1 MNYKNKTKKRLY
13 KKHKK
18 RKYNST
24 IKYVGGIGNLNNSTE
39 TSNELLNEVKKE
51 HELNISTAPILQK
64 MSELAEGVALKTIE
78 NIGMLLGVDLSNPQ
92 DVNGN
97 LDKIKLALSNPET
110 KEKIR
115 SIVGQM
121 SEILVV
127 ALEAASP
134 FIEPLM
140 NKTFEVGTDALS
152 QMGESGVKIA
162 LNTAEEIPGV
172 GVLIGT
178 IRSLSS
184 AMEAF
189 LAGVNA
195 GDEVITSSSDSINA
209 AVRNFKQ
216 IMNDKQNSLNR
227 INNSVN
233 NFQNNF
239 QLPYNKYQLGNQ
251 LGNQFNN
258 QLNNQFQGQA
268 KTPVYRGGKT
278 QKNKQK

>member
-1 MNYKNKTKKRLY
+1 MNYKNKTKKRQY
-13 KKHKK
+13 KKMKK

-24 IKYVGGIGNLNNSTE
+24 FKYMGGNLNNNTE

-51 HELNISTAPILQK
+51 HEFNLSASPILQK
-64 MSELAEGVALKTIE
+64 TSELAQGIALKTVE
-78 NIGMLLGVDLSNPQ
+78 NIGMLLGIDLSNPQ
-92 DVNGN
+92 DINGN
-97 LDKIKLALSNPET
+97 LDKIKIALSDPET

-115 SIVGQM
+115 AIIGQI
-121 SEILVV
+121 SEILGV
-127 ALEAASP
+127 AIEAASP

-140 NKTFEVGTDALS
+140 NKTFEVGTEALS
-152 QMGESGVKIA
+152 KMGESGVKIA

-178 IRSLSS
+178 IRSLSN

-216 IMNDKQNSLNR
+216 IMKDKQNSLNR
-227 INNSVN
+227 ISNSVN
-233 NFQNNF
+233 DF
-239 QLPYNKYQLGNQ
+239 QLPYNQY
-251 LGNQFNN
+251 
-258 QLNNQFQGQA
+258 QLNNQSQPMMQSQNQI
-268 KTPVYRGGKT
+268 YRGGKMRS
-278 QKNKQK
+278 KK